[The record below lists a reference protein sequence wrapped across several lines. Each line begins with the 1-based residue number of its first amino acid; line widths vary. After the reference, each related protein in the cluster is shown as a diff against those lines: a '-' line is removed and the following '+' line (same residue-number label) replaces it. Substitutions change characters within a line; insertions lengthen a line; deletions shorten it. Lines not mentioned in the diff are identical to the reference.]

1 MIIEPSISLLT
12 QFTRASIQSELR
24 LTQTSRIAVGSID
37 GNLRAAFAKLAKA
50 QAHSKCS
57 FAIVVGDLFGDGLS
71 KEESDQINALLNG
84 SLAVP
89 LTAYFSVGNRP
100 LPLAVVEKL
109 EVADEICPNLVFLG
123 RKGTMKTSEGIRIA
137 CLGGKMM
144 AESVSADPGP
154 LNRYSPYYTLAD
166 ARGLHGAHSADI
178 LITNQFPQGILN
190 GSQAQIPQGIRSIE
204 GERCISDLCATLKP
218 RYHFASSP
226 ESWFKREPFEQ
237 PADYESTDDKSV
249 VFFESLASFAK
260 SSKELKWHS
269 GFKLDPST
277 QPPEPQNLTASP
289 FAQLLLSDSRK
300 RRALEG
306 QKQAYSRYENGD
318 PDGHPRKRYRKH
330 AAEGLAGCFFCM
342 TDPGFR
348 THLVAAI
355 GRLAYLTVPKGPLPL
370 RDTFPSLGFP
380 GHILIIPTLHT
391 QEEDLAKV
399 REDAEVTDEYDEV
412 KSYRKA
418 LYKMIRQKGAGSL
431 GAVCWEANRSRVRHQ
446 HWQFC
451 PVAAHHAASGL
462 VEAAFKLERETNDY
476 PLFQVCDAEKAL
488 KQKSDYFRVWIWRP
502 SSPATN
508 PVAAADQA
516 NSGEAGEGVETS
528 MLFPLPWKQK
538 FDLQFGRK
546 VMAKVLK
553 LEHRSDWRNT
563 EQTEKDEEGDR
574 DAFKEAFEEF
584 DPFPDL

>member
-1 MIIEPSISLLT
+1 L
-12 QFTRASIQSELR
+12 
-24 LTQTSRIAVGSID
+24 G
-37 GNLRAAFAKLAKA
+37 AAFAKLAKA

-57 FAIVVGDLFGDGLS
+57 FAIVVGDLFGDGS
-71 KEESDQINALLNG
+71 GEDESGQIKALLDG
-84 SLAVP
+84 SLVVP
-89 LTAYFSVGNRP
+89 LPTYFSVGNNP
-100 LPLAVVEKL
+100 LPQLVVEKL
-109 EVADEICPNLVFLG
+109 EIADEVCPNLIFLG
-123 RKGTMKTSEGIRIA
+123 RKGMMKTSEGIRIA
-137 CLGGKMM
+137 CLGGKMII
-144 AESVSADPGP
+144 ENSSAGANP
-154 LNRYSPYYTLAD
+154 LSQYSPHYMLAD

-190 GSQAQIPQGIRSIE
+190 GSQAQIPDNIRSIE

-237 PADYESTDDKSV
+237 PADYESTDHKSI

-269 GFKLDPST
+269 AFRLDPST
-277 QPPEPQNLTASP
+277 QPPELQNLTTSP
-289 FAQLLLSDSRK
+289 FSQLLLLESKK

-306 QKQAYSRYENGD
+306 QNQAYSRYNNGTTD
-318 PDGHPRKRYRKH
+318 ERPHKRHRKQV
-330 AAEGLAGCFFCM
+330 AEGLAGCFFCM

-355 GRLAYLTVPKGPLPL
+355 GTLAYLTVPKGPLPL
-370 RDTFPSLGFP
+370 RDTFSSLGFP

-391 QEEDLAKV
+391 QEEDLAKA
-399 REDAEVTDEYDEV
+399 RDDAEAIAEYDEV
-412 KSYRKA
+412 KTYRKA
-418 LYKMIRQKGAGSL
+418 LYKMIQQTSAGSL

-446 HWQFC
+446 HFQFC
-451 PVAAHHAASGL
+451 PVLAQYAASGL
-462 VEAAFKLERETNDY
+462 AEAAFKLERENNDY
-476 PLFQVCDAEKAL
+476 PLFQSCDPEKVL
-488 KQKSDYFRVWIWRP
+488 KQKSDYFRLWIWWP
-502 SSPATN
+502 SSPPRN
-508 PVAAADQA
+508 PVAAADQV
-516 NSGEAGEGVETS
+516 NGGQAGEGMEKS
-528 MLFPLPWKQK
+528 MFFPLPSNQK

-563 EQTEKDEEGDR
+563 EQTEREEERDR
-574 DAFKEAFEEF
+574 NTFKAAFEEF

>member
-1 MIIEPSISLLT
+1 M
-12 QFTRASIQSELR
+12 
-24 LTQTSRIAVGSID
+24 
-37 GNLRAAFAKLAKA
+37 
-50 QAHSKCS
+50 SKCS
-57 FAIVVGDLFGDGLS
+57 FAIVVGDLFGDGS
-71 KEESDQINALLNG
+71 REDESEQIRALLDG

-89 LTAYFSVGNRP
+89 LPTYFSIGNHP
-100 LPLAVVEKL
+100 LPQPVIEKL
-109 EVADEICPNLVFLG
+109 EIADEVCPNLIFLG

-137 CLGGKMM
+137 CLGG
-144 AESVSADPGP
+144 
-154 LNRYSPYYTLAD
+154 NRMNETASMDSTPINKYSPLYTLAD
-166 ARGLHGAHSADI
+166 ARGLHGAHSAHI

-190 GSQAQIPQGIRSIE
+190 GSNVQISDNIRSIE

-218 RYHFASSP
+218 RYHFVSSP

-237 PADYESTDDKSV
+237 PADYESTDHKSV

-277 QPPEPQNLTASP
+277 QPPEPQNLTTSP
-289 FAQLLLSDSRK
+289 FAQLLLSESRK

-306 QKQAYSRYENGD
+306 QNQAYSRYNNGNAD
-318 PDGHPRKRYRKH
+318 ERPHKRHRNQV
-330 AAEGLAGCFFCM
+330 AEGLAGCFFCM

-348 THLVAAI
+348 QHLVAAI
-355 GRLAYLTVPKGPLPL
+355 GTSAYLTVPKGPLPL
-370 RDTFPSLGFP
+370 RDTFSSLGFP
-380 GHILIIPTLHT
+380 GHLLIIPTLHT

-399 REDAEVTDEYDEV
+399 REDAEVTAEYDEV
-412 KSYRKA
+412 KAYRKA
-418 LYKMIRQKGAGSL
+418 LHQMIQQKGEGRL

-451 PVAAHHAASGL
+451 PVSAQHAASGL
-462 VEAAFKLERETNDY
+462 VEAAFKLERENSDY
-476 PLFQVCDAEKAL
+476 PLFQACDPEKVL
-488 KQKSDYFRVWIWRP
+488 KQKSDYFRIWIWSP
-502 SSPATN
+502 SSPASD

-516 NSGEAGEGVETS
+516 NGGEADEGTEKSVF
-528 MLFPLPWKQK
+528 FPLPPQQK

-546 VMAKVLK
+546 VMAKILK
-553 LEHRSDWRNT
+553 MEGRSDWRNT
-563 EQTEKDEEGDR
+563 EQTEKDEERDR